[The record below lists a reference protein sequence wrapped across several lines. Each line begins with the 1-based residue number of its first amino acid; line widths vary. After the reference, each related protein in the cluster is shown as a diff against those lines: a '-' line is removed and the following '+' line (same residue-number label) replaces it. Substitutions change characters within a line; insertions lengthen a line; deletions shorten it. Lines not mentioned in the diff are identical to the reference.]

1 MAEEA
6 ATTTTE
12 TTTETTA
19 EATTET
25 AAQTATEATKST
37 EAATETAP
45 IDWRSAVSKDDLKKH
60 AERFSTLDDVLQ
72 GNLDMRSKLSTAIIK
87 PGKNAKPEEIQAWNK
102 ALGIPDNQDGYQY
115 VPAKEFE
122 AEFKAPEAQ
131 ERLKSFNAVAHKAGL
146 SADGYKAIMDW
157 RNAEIAKDQRAIVEA
172 DKKFADDS
180 EAALKKEWGK
190 DYDRNKEFANRGAEA
205 LFKGDFKTF
214 RELEMKDK
222 RFLAD
227 HPVMVK
233 AMAEF
238 GRMTSEDGLGP
249 VPMSDSDMTSLR
261 AQLED
266 LTAKKMDAQNDG
278 KDAEAKRLHGEIIKI
293 SKRIAGTRAYSGPSV
308 AA

>member
-6 ATTTTE
+6 PPEVAPE
-12 TTTETTA
+12 SAPTA
-19 EATTET
+19 KPPVAAAPEAPPV
-25 AAQTATEATKST
+25 AST
-37 EAATETAP
+37 EPPPTP
-45 IDWRSAVSKDDLKKH
+45 SPVDWRLPISKDDLKKH
-60 AERFSTLDDVLQ
+60 AERYNTLDDVLQ
-72 GNLDMRSKLSTAIIK
+72 GNLEMRSKLSTAIIK

-102 ALGIPDNQDGYQY
+102 ALGIPENQDGYQY

-214 RELEMKDK
+214 LELEMKDK

>member
-6 ATTTTE
+6 PPEVAPE
-12 TTTETTA
+12 SAPTA
-19 EATTET
+19 KPPVAAAPEAPPV
-25 AAQTATEATKST
+25 AST
-37 EAATETAP
+37 EPPPTP
-45 IDWRSAVSKDDLKKH
+45 SPVDWRLPISKDDLKKH
-60 AERFSTLDDVLQ
+60 AERYNTLDDVLQ
-72 GNLDMRSKLSTAIIK
+72 GNLEMRSKLSTAIIK

-102 ALGIPDNQDGYQY
+102 ALGIPENQDGYQY

>member
-6 ATTTTE
+6 LPAVAPE
-12 TTTETTA
+12 SAPTA
-19 EATTET
+19 EPP
-25 AAQTATEATKST
+25 AAAAPEAPPVAST
-37 EAATETAP
+37 EPPPTP
-45 IDWRSAVSKDDLKKH
+45 SPVDWRLPISKDDLKKH
-60 AERFSTLDDVLQ
+60 AERYNTLDDVLQ
-72 GNLDMRSKLSTAIIK
+72 GNLEMRSKLSTAIIK

-102 ALGIPDNQDGYQY
+102 ALGIPENQDGYQY

-205 LFKGDFKTF
+205 LFKGDFKAF

-227 HPVMVK
+227 NPIMVK

-261 AQLED
+261 SQLED